1 MAQRVVVFANG
12 VLQDPAA
19 VRAMLRPEDRIVAAD
34 GGTHHAL
41 ACGVTPQTIIG
52 DLDSLDSN
60 LQAQMRAQGVEF
72 IDYPAAKDE
81 TDLELAL
88 LYVASLNVQTVLV
101 VGGLGGRLD
110 QMIANLQL
118 LARPELAH
126 LEMQL
131 AGDDGDMV
139 YLMRHALEL
148 HGAAGDRVSLLPWGG
163 DAVGVTT
170 QGLEWP
176 LTDATLHF
184 YQARGV
190 SNVMLGASAQVRVE
204 HGLLLCIHSPG
215 PHKEN
220 ES

>member
-1 MAQRVVVFANG
+1 MQRVVVFANG
-12 VLQDPAA
+12 VIEDPAA

-52 DLDSLDSN
+52 DLDSLDPT
-60 LQAQMRAQGVEF
+60 LQKQLEDQGVEF

-88 LYVASLNVQTVLV
+88 LHAASLEAQTVLV

-126 LEMQL
+126 LEVQL
-131 AGDDGDMV
+131 AGDRDMV
-139 YLMRHALEL
+139 YLIRDRLEL
-148 HGAAGDRVSLLPWGG
+148 HGAAGDRVSLLPWAG

-176 LTDATLHF
+176 LEDATLRFH
-184 YQARGV
+184 QARGV
-190 SNVMLGASAQVRVE
+190 SNVMLDTSAEVKVE
-204 HGLLLCIHSPG
+204 RGLLLCIHTPG
-215 PHKEN
+215 RNEEN
-220 ES
+220 